1 MKIVSTNLSNFTSEI
16 DKLDFH
22 ELVSVL
28 VDLSKLTDVVK
39 NDVVKKEVYNIKIK
53 DIEHK
58 VLDIT
63 NLTTNTTLNAKINEV
78 KREIPNITN
87 LATTVALNTKISEVK
102 TKYLVLPT

>member
-1 MKIVSTNLSNFTSEI
+1 MKTVSTNLSNLTSEI

-39 NDVVKKEVYNIKIK
+39 NDVVKKVYNIKIK

-63 NLTTNTTLNAKINEV
+63 NLTTNTTLRAKINEV

-87 LATTVALNTKISEVK
+87 LATTVALTTKINEVK